1 MRNLHAVV
9 IEDVGMFDGVETQHL
24 KMTVAYG
31 VEQEEKLMPGG
42 GDEPAEEA
50 RSQVPE
56 SLFFRRKTRTL
67 GN

>member
-1 MRNLHAVV
+1 
-9 IEDVGMFDGVETQHL
+9 MFDGVETQCL

-42 GDEPAEEA
+42 EDEPAEEP